1 MRKDVQLLSSG
12 EIRYSGKW
20 KSIAVVLHSVLSKQE
35 HENLTISW
43 LISHHINMVRAIQ
56 VEPDCGGE
64 RLE

>member
-1 MRKDVQLLSSG
+1 MFSLYLLARSDTAAN
-12 EIRYSGKW
+12 GK
-20 KSIAVVLHSVLSKQE
+20 ALPFVVLHSVLSKQE